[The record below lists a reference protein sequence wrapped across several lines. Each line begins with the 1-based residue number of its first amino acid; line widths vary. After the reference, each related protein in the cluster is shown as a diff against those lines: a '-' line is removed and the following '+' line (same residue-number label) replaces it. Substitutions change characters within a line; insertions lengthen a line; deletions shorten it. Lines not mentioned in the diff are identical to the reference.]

1 MIRSEV
7 VLGLPENEVT
17 AVDEVG
23 GMLHIAAR
31 FLGKVL
37 CPHCGEAKLRA
48 KDRRLRWL
56 RHESWGV
63 RGCVLEL
70 EARKWL
76 GRSGGRSFWQRFPG
90 IQPRVRATEPFRRSI
105 SKASAAVAWPS
116 ASVCRAPR
124 WSAGLS
130 GI

>member
-1 MIRSEV
+1 MGASRKALTDKTFLRGCLIRSEV

-76 GRSGGRSFWQRFPG
+76 GRSGGLSFWQ
-90 IQPRVRATEPFRRSI
+90 
-105 SKASAAVAWPS
+105 
-116 ASVCRAPR
+116 C
-124 WSAGLS
+124 
-130 GI
+130 